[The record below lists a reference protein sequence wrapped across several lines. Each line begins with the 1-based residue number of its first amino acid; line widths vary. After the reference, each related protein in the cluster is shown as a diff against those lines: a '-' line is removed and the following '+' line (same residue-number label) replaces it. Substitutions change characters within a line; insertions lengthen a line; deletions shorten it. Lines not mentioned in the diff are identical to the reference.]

1 MQSALRILFIDD
13 HEGISDGIASIL
25 SQSNPSFEFLL
36 ADSIESAKNVLK
48 KNPDVQVCILDLNLD
63 GQDGLDAVPVLK
75 AINPNI
81 SFLIYTMYAD
91 PIHVENALKAGVAGY
106 VTKKTKL
113 AELEQALLAV
123 AGGRNYYGSAISKII
138 RNLLA
143 GNSRENDDNRQMQLY
158 ADWRTLTKTEQ
169 ELFALLA
176 QKKETYEIAEILGKK
191 EKTVANQKSMIY
203 QKLGIR
209 DRLDLIDIAKTLG
222 VIV

>member
-1 MQSALRILFIDD
+1 LQSALRILFIDD

-25 SQSNPSFEFLL
+25 SQNNPAFEFLL
-36 ADSIESAKNVLK
+36 ADSIESAKSVLE
-48 KNPDVQVCILDLNLD
+48 KNPDIQVCILDLNLD
-63 GQDGLDAVPVLK
+63 GQDGLDAIPVLK
-75 AINPNI
+75 TINHNI
-81 SFLIYTMYAD
+81 SFLVYTMYSD
-91 PIHVENALKAGVAGY
+91 PLHVEKALKAGVEGY

-113 AELEQALLAV
+113 AELEQSLIAV
-123 AGGRNYYGSAISKII
+123 SGGRNYYGSAISKII
-138 RNLLA
+138 RNLLS
-143 GNSRENDDNRQMQLY
+143 GNSHENNDSRQMQLY

-209 DRLDLIDIAKTLG
+209 DRLDLLDIAKTLG

>member
-25 SQSNPSFEFLL
+25 SQNNPAFEFLL
-36 ADSIESAKNVLK
+36 ADSIESAKSVLE
-48 KNPDVQVCILDLNLD
+48 KNPDIQVCILDLNLD
-63 GQDGLDAVPVLK
+63 GQDGLDAIPVLK
-75 AINPNI
+75 TINHNI
-81 SFLIYTMYAD
+81 SFLVYTMYSD
-91 PIHVENALKAGVAGY
+91 PLHVEKALKAGVEGY

-113 AELEQALLAV
+113 AELEQALIAV
-123 AGGRNYYGSAISKII
+123 SGGRNYYGSAISKII
-138 RNLLA
+138 RNLLS
-143 GNSRENDDNRQMQLY
+143 GNSHENNDSRQMQLY

-209 DRLDLIDIAKTLG
+209 DRLDLLDIAKTLG